1 MICTDNNKLRQLIA
15 RDDKRLKD
23 ISGPLTG
30 AQRKTNQI
38 RKAKRGDRN
47 EEAVLNEFNIAS
59 NTSYTNQSPT
69 SSGTFQFPTPIT
81 TTNFHPSLYNSYTNP
96 LYNLPSSLHNTH
108 TNSSLNGSYMHLAN
122 LYIHSPTHPPTYPS
136 YLLLTLLLTLLLN
149 LYTQP
154 TYLNNSNTSL
164 LEILGKKNNNEESKR
179 RKMDGED
186 YKPYFH
192 VKIPPPRVVTPP
204 HLPRTPEHQTFSL
217 SYFVSPTTSESEE
230 TDSDDSDAMTRIMM
244 TMIRREFYWTIQ
256 LRLMKMVKKIPSVSK
271 EEYICAICIISLK
284 SMANGV
290 RIGFIYRN
298 RLPSLS
304 HILLLQADYFSDLQ
318 IEQFSKGTLTILQE
332 CIETALDEDLR
343 LKEAE
348 RIVEQSFTKTF
359 NDPVDQK
366 KLERMRFIFL
376 QLTKNIPVTSVT
388 INI

>member
-1 MICTDNNKLRQLIA
+1 MSGIHEYFKRTFSDIEDFLNK
-15 RDDKRLKD
+15 
-23 ISGPLTG
+23 
-30 AQRKTNQI
+30 
-38 RKAKRGDRN
+38 
-47 EEAVLNEFNIAS
+47 NIV
-59 NTSYTNQSPT
+59 
-69 SSGTFQFPTPIT
+69 
-81 TTNFHPSLYNSYTNP
+81 
-96 LYNLPSSLHNTH
+96 
-108 TNSSLNGSYMHLAN
+108 
-122 LYIHSPTHPPTYPS
+122 
-136 YLLLTLLLTLLLN
+136 
-149 LYTQP
+149 
-154 TYLNNSNTSL
+154 
-164 LEILGKKNNNEESKR
+164 EIVAWQGLFRFLSFKGKKICDILNNNEESKR

-244 TMIRREFYWTIQ
+244 TMIRREFSWTIQ

-318 IEQFSKGTLTILQE
+318 IEQFSKE

-348 RIVEQSFTKTF
+348 RINAIYLSTA
-359 NDPVDQK
+359 NK
-366 KLERMRFIFL
+366 KHPRH
-376 QLTKNIPVTSVT
+376 
-388 INI
+388 